1 MGDFSPPNWEETLGN
16 LRGSWTQSYASWS
29 VWGVLNRQRN
39 SRPILD
45 HHSPMELYSPSWGF
59 RFGNARL
66 PRDRSEF
73 GNESSNL
80 EFADRRLKNQAI
92 CQLKARWIPGW
103 EKALMKGSLSEC
115 NEPKKSTF
123 ILASKVFA
131 EWSCFSKTMQ
141 KHPID
146 SFRFVLD
153 GLGVSC
159 MERWWILYC
168 QWVWSLLQYCCSHI
182 AMPQRSFGES
192 WEVKTG
198 TVASG
203 CSVLVGF

>member
-45 HHSPMELYSPSWGF
+45 HHSPMELYPLSWGF
-59 RFGNARL
+59 RFGNVRL

-103 EKALMKGSLSEC
+103 EKALMKGSLFEC
-115 NEPKKSTF
+115 YEPKKKLLYTGQQGLCWV
-123 ILASKVFA
+123 ILFQQNHA
-131 EWSCFSKTMQ
+131 ETSNRFFSIR
-141 KHPID
+141 PG
-146 SFRFVLD
+146 RL
-153 GLGVSC
+153 
-159 MERWWILYC
+159 R
-168 QWVWSLLQYCCSHI
+168 
-182 AMPQRSFGES
+182 
-192 WEVKTG
+192 
-198 TVASG
+198 
-203 CSVLVGF
+203 SVLHGKVVNIVLPVGLVLAAVLLLTYCHATA